1 MIVHTMSM
9 TPELFSLLK
18 NSLNRTDGFTVIK
31 IEFLAAYAA
40 GNRNYDERGA
50 IVVCPGLHLIII
62 ILMKKIFLFI
72 FLFAALAARTQQQ
85 RLQSLLDSLRV
96 AGNFPGLSAAI
107 VYKDNTTVALVSG
120 LSDKEKNIRL
130 TINDGLMQGSVGKT
144 YVSAI
149 ALRLVKQGKLKLDEK
164 VAVYLGHLDWFKRIP
179 NAEAITVKMLMNHTS
194 GVMRYEFKDKFTK
207 DLGADPNKSWTP
219 EELLAY
225 ILDEKASFAAGEG
238 WEYSDS
244 NYILIGMIIEKITG
258 KRYYNLVKRDLL
270 QPFGLK
276 QTFPSDGR
284 LLKGL
289 SPGYAGADNVFGGKD
304 KVIGD
309 DGLFIINPQFEWTGG
324 GMYSTPTD
332 LARWGKL
339 LYEGKVVDTSL
350 LFSHAVP
357 AKLGREAKY
366 GLGIIYR
373 PTAAGDAYGHSG
385 FFPGYLTEML
395 YFPGKKCC
403 IVLQANSSD
412 FKTLKGSVLRCLVEI
427 AKVVE

>member
-1 MIVHTMSM
+1 MRKSCS
-9 TPELFSLLK
+9 LF
-18 NSLNRTDGFTVIK
+18 V
-31 IEFLAAYAA
+31 
-40 GNRNYDERGA
+40 
-50 IVVCPGLHLIII
+50 
-62 ILMKKIFLFI
+62 FLFVNLI
-72 FLFAALAARTQQQ
+72 AIGQQQ
-85 RLQSLLDSLRV
+85 RLQALLDSLRT

-120 LSDKEKNIRL
+120 VSDKEKNIPM
-130 TINDGLMQGSVGKT
+130 TSSDALMHGSVGKT

-164 VAVYLGHLDWFKRIP
+164 VATYLGHYAWFNRIP
-179 NAEAITVKMLMNHTS
+179 NAADITVKMLMNHTS
-194 GVMRYEFKDKFTK
+194 GVMRYEFKEKFTK
-207 DLGADPNKSWTP
+207 DLSDNPGKSWTP

-225 ILDEKASFAAGEG
+225 ILDEKASFVAGEG

-244 NYILIGMIIEKITG
+244 NYILLGMIIESLAG
-258 KRYYNLVKRDLL
+258 KKYYDIVKQELL
-270 QPFGLK
+270 KPLGLK

-284 LLKGL
+284 RLKGL
-289 SPGYAGADNVFGGKD
+289 SPGYAGADNVFGSKD

-324 GMYSTPTD
+324 GMYSTSSD

-350 LFSHAVP
+350 LFSNAVP
-357 AKLGREAKY
+357 AKLGQDVKY

-373 PTAAGDAYGHSG
+373 STAAGPAYGHSG

-395 YFPGKKCC
+395 YFPGKQCC
-403 IVLQANSSD
+403 IVVQANSSD
-412 FKTLKGSVLRCLVEI
+412 FKNLKGSALRCLIEL
-427 AKVVE
+427 AKEVR